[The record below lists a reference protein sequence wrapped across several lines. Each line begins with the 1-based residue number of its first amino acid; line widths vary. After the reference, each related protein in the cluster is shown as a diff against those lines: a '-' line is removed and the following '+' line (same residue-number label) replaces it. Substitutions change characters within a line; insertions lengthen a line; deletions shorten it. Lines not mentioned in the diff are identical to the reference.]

1 MSLRTFLR
9 VSLMLPL
16 TAGSLMLN
24 LCMETYDDARHL
36 TITPQL
42 EKLEKETANKLF
54 DEAISENEIINA
66 PRKLKS
72 F

>member
-1 MSLRTFLR
+1 
-9 VSLMLPL
+9 
-16 TAGSLMLN
+16 
-24 LCMETYDDARHL
+24 METYDDARHL